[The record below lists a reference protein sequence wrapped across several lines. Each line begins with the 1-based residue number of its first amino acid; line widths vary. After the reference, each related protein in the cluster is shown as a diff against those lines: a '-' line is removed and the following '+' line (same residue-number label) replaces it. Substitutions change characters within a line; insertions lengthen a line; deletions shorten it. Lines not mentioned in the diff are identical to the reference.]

1 MTTLATN
8 LPSTAQPKSRRSASI
23 IHRATR
29 LFMRAMVF
37 LSLGAI
43 VSVLMAWALG
53 MWGEPQS
60 ATVVSSTVPQ
70 RGRTWNIS
78 SWSSSGSLRLQ
89 CQPQVHAWSA
99 WQATGAPDA
108 VLGGDSSMA
117 WCPATADGQK
127 EWLILDYP
135 QPMTPK
141 FVDVYENYCGGMVT
155 RVTVFKENGDEVDAW
170 RGQDPIPAVLGSC
183 GVATIPLDVSFKTQR
198 IKLYLDSPAAVGWN
212 EVDAVGLIDAEGNK
226 QWACDVQES
235 SSYADL
241 NVAAV
246 SPLTLKDIVPS
257 WCPIAQADAAKAKLS
272 ANGDRNFEARGWPML
287 ALWSERSTTP
297 AASGAATGARPSGR
311 SMSPR
316 IIPLANPASGLTPLL
331 PTRPIWSGLL
341 FDTAFY
347 AAFLAAG
354 FWLLVRPRRMV
365 IELLRMR
372 RGCCIACGYELDFDF
387 RAGCP
392 ECGWRRSHH

>member
-1 MTTLATN
+1 M
-8 LPSTAQPKSRRSASI
+8 
-23 IHRATR
+23 
-29 LFMRAMVF
+29 
-37 LSLGAI
+37 
-43 VSVLMAWALG
+43 
-53 MWGEPQS
+53 
-60 ATVVSSTVPQ
+60 
-70 RGRTWNIS
+70 
-78 SWSSSGSLRLQ
+78 
-89 CQPQVHAWSA
+89 
-99 WQATGAPDA
+99 
-108 VLGGDSSMA
+108 LGGDSSLA

-135 QPMTPK
+135 QPMIPK
-141 FVDVYENYCGGMVT
+141 FVDVYENYCGGAVT
-155 RVTVFKENGDEVDAW
+155 CVTVFKENGEEVEAW
-170 RGQDPIPAVLGSC
+170 RGQDPLQPSSASGIS
-183 GVATIPLDVSFKTQR
+183 TIPLNVDFKIQR
-198 IKLYLDSPAAVGWN
+198 IKIYLDSPAATGWN
-212 EVDAVGLIDAEGNK
+212 EVDAVGLIDRDGNK

-241 NVAAV
+241 NTTAV
-246 SPLTLKDIVPS
+246 SPRTLNDIVPS
-257 WCPIAQADAAKAKLS
+257 WCPIAKADAAKAKLS

-297 AASGAATGARPSGR
+297 PAIAAGPRGT

-316 IIPLANPASGLTPLL
+316 IVPLANPASGLTPLL

-347 AAFLAAG
+347 AAFLATG

-365 IELLRMR
+365 VELLRMR